1 MNCVQNAGVF
11 LSSVI
16 RQTVCVDSSLSKV
29 KVKTVDR
36 NRGTPHSQSKSDFVY
51 INIYTYQHQIFAFS
65 PAIYDLA
72 LTFETIHLVSYIVYM
87 YMHVPIMCLGILE
100 ERLHG
105 LSSLYH
111 FFC

>member
-87 YMHVPIMCLGILE
+87 HVPIMCLGILE

-105 LSSLYH
+105 LSSLYK